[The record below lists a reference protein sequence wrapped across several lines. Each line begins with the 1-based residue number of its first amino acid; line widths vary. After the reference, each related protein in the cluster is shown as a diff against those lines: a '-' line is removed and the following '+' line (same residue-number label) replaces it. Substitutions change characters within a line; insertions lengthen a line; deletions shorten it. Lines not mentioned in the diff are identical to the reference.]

1 MARRFFSS
9 RARACA
15 GAAALAAAATLSPGL
30 AAAAEALP
38 AAALPEV
45 PGPDHLTAAATGL
58 SFDLRWL
65 CLVPPAVAI
74 VLAVLLREVVT
85 ALVAGLFGGAV
96 VLASAPAV
104 AGDASPAAVPVAA
117 FTGMLNDI
125 VVPQATD
132 LYHVQTIL
140 FTLLL
145 GATVGVMSRS
155 GGTRG
160 LVEAVAGGA
169 KTRTRAQGTVWGL
182 GFLVFFDDYSNTL
195 LLGGTTRPLTD
206 RLKVSR
212 EKLAFLID
220 STAAPVAGLAL
231 VSTWVGVEMSY
242 ISDGF
247 TDIGA
252 GGAGYDV
259 FLATVPYRFYPIY
272 LLAFVAAVAFTGRD
286 FGPMR
291 KAEQRAASGGGVL
304 SPGTAAAKSA
314 EMPDDPDA
322 APRAWNAAVPLAVLI
337 GLLAWLMWQ
346 SGAAAVGDLDPA
358 RVPATVAEVEDR
370 ARAAADRAAD
380 LAAASEV
387 AVVRGETADGG
398 EAAAEALAAK
408 AADLRARS
416 ELAAAAAAPAADA
429 AELAAELDA
438 LLKDLAALPGGAVP
452 GGWAYARLVIAK
464 ADSFV
469 ALLYAAAAAS
479 LVAVFMALV
488 TRSLT
493 LADAVDAWIAGARG
507 MFTAEVILLLAWSIA
522 AVCGELETGRYLG
535 ALVGDAVP
543 VQWLPALGFVLAGGV
558 AFAVGSSWGTMGIL
572 LPILI
577 PIVWNLIKA
586 GPGGDITG
594 QQATFEAASGSAV
607 MLGTIGAVLAGAIW
621 GDHCSP
627 ISDTTVLSS
636 ASAQCGHLDH
646 VATQFPYALSVGA
659 VSILLGYLPAGF
671 GVPWWALLPVGL
683 LATVA
688 VVRFAGRPVDVT
700 AGGGGLKAE
709 GDPVA
714 A

>member
-1 MARRFFSS
+1 MTRPPSS
-9 RARACA
+9 LPRLL
-15 GAAALAAAATLSPGL
+15 GAAFLLLAAGPALAAD
-30 AAAAEALP
+30 
-38 AAALPEV
+38 V
-45 PGPDHLTAAATGL
+45 PGPDFLTADAAGA
-58 SFDLRWL
+58 DLRWL
-65 CLVPPAVAI
+65 CLVPPVVAI
-74 VLAVLLREVVT
+74 VLAVVLKEVVT
-85 ALVAGLFGGAV
+85 ALIAGLFGGAV
-96 VLASAPAV
+96 VLACGPV
-104 AGDASPAAVPVAA
+104 IAGEASPWLVPVAA
-117 FTGMLNDI
+117 FTGMLEDV

-145 GATVGVMSRS
+145 GATVGVMSAS

-169 KTRTRAQGTVWGL
+169 RTRTRAQATVWGL

-291 KAEQRAASGGGVL
+291 RAELRAATGGGVE
-304 SPGTAAAKSA
+304 SPGTAAGKSV

-322 APRAWNAAVPLAVLI
+322 APRWSNAAVPLVVLI
-337 GLLAWLMWQ
+337 GLLGWLMWY
-346 SGAAAVGDLDPA
+346 SGAQTVAKLDPA
-358 RVPATVAEVEDR
+358 RVPGTVAEVRER
-370 ARAAADRAAD
+370 AEAAADRAAD
-380 LAAASEV
+380 LAAAREL
-387 AVVRGETADGG
+387 AVVRGE
-398 EAAAEALAAK
+398 
-408 AADLRARS
+408 
-416 ELAAAAAAPAADA
+416 PAADA
-429 AELAAELDA
+429 TVEELAARAAALRERADLAGAAAEPAAEAAELAGELNG
-438 LLKDLAALPGGAVP
+438 LLTDLAALPGGAVP

-479 LVAVFMALV
+479 LVAVAMALLS
-488 TRSLT
+488 RSLS
-493 LADAVDAWIAGARG
+493 LAEAVDAWIAGARG

-522 AVCGELETGRYLG
+522 AVCGALETGPYLG

-543 VQWLPALGFVLAGGV
+543 VEWLPAIGFVLAGGV

-586 GPGGDITG
+586 GPGGEVTG
-594 QQATFEAASGSAV
+594 QQAVFEVASGSAV

-646 VATQFPYALSVGA
+646 VATQFPYAVTVGA

-688 VVRFAGRPVDVT
+688 VVRFAGRPVDAT
-700 AGGGGLKAE
+700 ADGGGRRAE
-709 GDPVA
+709 GEPVA